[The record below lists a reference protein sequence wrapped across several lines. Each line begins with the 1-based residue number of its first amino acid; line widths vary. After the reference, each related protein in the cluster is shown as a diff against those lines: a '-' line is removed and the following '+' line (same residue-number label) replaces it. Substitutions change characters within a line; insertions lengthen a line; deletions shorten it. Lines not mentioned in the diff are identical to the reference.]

1 MTTPESPVVL
11 FAALPLLVCG
21 VSLVM
26 VGAMNMV
33 VYEKQNKLLGA
44 MRMMVRAVLD
54 CFCSGCGIQR
64 SDGWMGG

>member
-1 MTTPESPVVL
+1 VRVTPFAELGGVQLTNPESPVVL

-33 VYEKQNKLLGA
+33 VFEKQNKLVGA
-44 MRMMVRAVLD
+44 MRMMVVLS
-54 CFCSGCGIQR
+54 CR
-64 SDGWMGG
+64 